1 MLGFSDVKKKNEK
14 FVGAFKATGTQW
26 KKKRKMASAKGGLLA
41 RSDFPLYAVKSLDER
56 HFLVAGGGGAAKTG
70 IANAIVRN
78 V

>member
-1 MLGFSDVKKKNEK
+1 M
-14 FVGAFKATGTQW
+14 
-26 KKKRKMASAKGGLLA
+26 KKRKMASAKGGLLA

-78 V
+78 T

>member
-1 MLGFSDVKKKNEK
+1 MLVFSDVKKRMKNLLERYRNA
-14 FVGAFKATGTQW
+14 V
-26 KKKRKMASAKGGLLA
+26 KKRKMASAKGGLLA

>member
-1 MLGFSDVKKKNEK
+1 M
-14 FVGAFKATGTQW
+14 

-78 V
+78 I

>member
-1 MLGFSDVKKKNEK
+1 MLGFSDVKKRMKNLLEHLK
-14 FVGAFKATGTQW
+14 LQERSE
-26 KKKRKMASAKGGLLA
+26 KKRKMASAKGGLLA

>member
-1 MLGFSDVKKKNEK
+1 MLGFSDVKKRMKNLLEHLKLQERSEK
-14 FVGAFKATGTQW
+14 N
-26 KKKRKMASAKGGLLA
+26 RKMASAKGGLLA

>member
-1 MLGFSDVKKKNEK
+1 MLGFSDVKKRMKNLLEHLK
-14 FVGAFKATGTQW
+14 LQERSE
-26 KKKRKMASAKGGLLA
+26 KKRKMASAKGGLLA

-78 V
+78 I

>member
-1 MLGFSDVKKKNEK
+1 MLVFSDVKKRMKNLWEHL
-14 FVGAFKATGTQW
+14 TLQERSE
-26 KKKRKMASAKGGLLA
+26 KKRKMASAKGGLLA

-78 V
+78 I